1 MDEINQTPVEESP
14 NESGSDG
21 DLNPSE
27 AASEDMK
34 STTADPTA
42 PDPGPTSS
50 NPAPVAVAPAPP
62 QVGQM
67 PPITKFCPSCG
78 NGLVA
83 AAAICPNCGSP
94 AGGGTRTVGAL
105 EPKVK
110 STAILLAVFL
120 GLFTWLYTYKRDA
133 TKFWVALGVSFVT
146 MGMAGPVFWIW
157 AIIDSA
163 MKTDEY
169 YANFPNG

>member
-1 MDEINQTPVEESP
+1 M
-14 NESGSDG
+14 
-21 DLNPSE
+21 
-27 AASEDMK
+27 
-34 STTADPTA
+34 
-42 PDPGPTSS
+42 
-50 NPAPVAVAPAPP
+50 
-62 QVGQM
+62 
-67 PPITKFCPSCG
+67 
-78 NGLVA
+78 
-83 AAAICPNCGSP
+83 
-94 AGGGTRTVGAL
+94 
-105 EPKVK
+105 K

-146 MGMAGPVFWIW
+146 MGMAGLVFWIW